1 MIDEYL
7 SQMKEDFGKAT
18 AGLEKDLLSVR
29 TGRASPQLIEGVQ
42 VMVASYGTTMP
53 LNQLASISAPDAR
66 LLVINP
72 WDKGTIKDIEK
83 GILASGLGLTP
94 SSDGQVV
101 RLPIPPLTGDR
112 RKDLVR
118 MVSKM
123 TEDARVRARQV
134 RREYLDIFKE
144 MESEKDISEDELR
157 RLSDVVQKE
166 TDVAIQRI
174 ESISAAKEKEVL
186 EV

>member
-7 SQMKEDFGKAT
+7 TQMTEDFGKAVG
-18 AGLEKDLLSVR
+18 ALEKDLLSVR
-29 TGRASPQLIEGVQ
+29 TGRASPQLIENVTVQ
-42 VMVASYGTTMP
+42 VASYGTTMP

-94 SSDGQVV
+94 SSDGQIV

-112 RKDLVR
+112 RKELVR
-118 MVSKM
+118 LVGKM
-123 TEDARVRARQV
+123 TEDARVRARNV

-144 MESEKDISEDELR
+144 LESEKEISEDELR
-157 RLSDVVQKE
+157 RLNDVVPTE
-166 TDVAIQRI
+166 TDATIQTMAAVAG
-174 ESISAAKEKEVL
+174 AKEKEVL